1 MRICRLYLIFLLVL
15 LEACVSS
22 KQMHW
27 PQTEVTTGEA
37 FYEQAAAFQWKQRDS
52 LTRDFVLKGSIPRFL
67 QRFAPVR
74 TQFLDSSSGK
84 VYTAVYYVSPDYL
97 SIGTNKNWAR
107 IHITPFLAQELADSL
122 QCFLP
127 TRKMVDE
134 IYKAARIKL
143 APIPFTQARDS
154 TPTFYQHHL
163 AVEQQRAGRKGLVAG
178 IQKDIVTTGRLF
190 SYSKKD
196 RVAIYGWHQLN
207 GKPIQPLYTGHVY
220 WYVDYSQGVRL
231 VYKLIKVNGKWMHY
245 STVLNDPILRNLL
258 CDETDCGGGRYPTSP
273 LSSLPLDAT
282 R

>member
-1 MRICRLYLIFLLVL
+1 MRICRVYLIFLLVL
-15 LEACVSS
+15 LEACASS

-27 PQTEVTTGEA
+27 PQTVATTGVA

-52 LTRDFVLKGSIPRFL
+52 LTRMLVLQGAIPQFL
-67 QRFAPVR
+67 QKFVAIK
-74 TQFLDSSSGK
+74 TQFRDSSGK
-84 VYTAVYYVSPDYL
+84 RYRAVFYVSPDYL
-97 SIGTNKNWAR
+97 AVGSDKNWAR
-107 IHITPFLAQELADSL
+107 VHITPFLAQELADSL

-134 IYKAARIKL
+134 IYWKSSVKL

-163 AVEQQRAGRKGLVAG
+163 AVEQQRKGRVGLVAG
-178 IQKDIVTTGRLF
+178 IQKDIVTTGRL
-190 SYSKKD
+190 YTYPKMD

-231 VYKLIKVNGKWMHY
+231 VYEQVRVNGKWVHY
-245 STVLNDPILRNLL
+245 SALFKDPILKNLL
-258 CDETDCGGGRYPTSP
+258 CDEADCGNGRYPMPSIY
-273 LSSLPLDAT
+273 
-282 R
+282 

>member
-1 MRICRLYLIFLLVL
+1 ML

-27 PQTEVTTGEA
+27 PQTQVTTGEA
-37 FYEQAAAFQWKQRDS
+37 FYEQAASFQWKQRDS
-52 LTRDFVLKGSIPRFL
+52 LTRMLVLQGSIPRFL
-67 QRFAPVR
+67 QRFRSVS
-74 TQFLDSSSGK
+74 TQFRDSSGK
-84 VYTAVYYVSPDYL
+84 LHKAIYYVSPDYL
-97 SIGTNKNWAR
+97 SIGADKNWAR
-107 IHITPFLAQELADSL
+107 VHITPFLAQELADSL

-134 IYKAARIKL
+134 IYNSAVIKL
-143 APIPFTQARDS
+143 APIPLTQNRDS

-163 AVEQQRAGRKGLVAG
+163 AVEKQRAGRKGLVAG
-178 IQKDIVTTGRLF
+178 IQKDIVTTGRL
-190 SYSKKD
+190 YTYPKRD

-231 VYKLIKVNGKWMHY
+231 VYKLVKVNGKWMHY
-245 STVLNDPILRNLL
+245 SAVLHDPVLRNLL

>member
-1 MRICRLYLIFLLVL
+1 MRTSRLYLLVLFLL
-15 LEACVSS
+15 LEACSTYKKTSWPSS
-22 KQMHW
+22 KSVSG
-27 PQTEVTTGEA
+27 TL

-52 LTRDFVLKGSIPRFL
+52 LTRMLVLQGSIPDFL
-67 QRFAPVR
+67 RKFVAIR
-74 TQFLDSSSGK
+74 TQYQDSSGK
-84 VYTAVYYVSPDYL
+84 NYRAIYYVSPDYL

-107 IHITPFLAQELADSL
+107 VHITPFLAQELADSL

-163 AVEQQRAGRKGLVAG
+163 AVEQQRKGRVGLLAG
-178 IQKDIVTTGRLF
+178 IQKDIVTTGRL
-190 SYSKKD
+190 YTYPKRD

-231 VYKLIKVNGKWMHY
+231 VYKLIKVNGKWVHY
-245 STVLNDPILRNLL
+245 STVLSDPVLRNLL
-258 CDETDCGGGRYPTSP
+258 CDETDCGGGRYPKPP
-273 LSSLPLDAT
+273 LISIPPDAT

>member
-1 MRICRLYLIFLLVL
+1 MRICRVYLIFLLVL

-27 PQTEVTTGEA
+27 PQTQVTTGEA
-37 FYEQAAAFQWKQRDS
+37 FYEQAASFQWKQRDS
-52 LTRDFVLKGSIPRFL
+52 LTRMLVLQGSIPRFL
-67 QRFAPVR
+67 HRFRSVR
-74 TQFLDSSSGK
+74 TQFRDSSGK
-84 VYTAVYYVSPDYL
+84 LHKAIYYVSPDYL
-97 SIGTNKNWAR
+97 SIGADKNWAR
-107 IHITPFLAQELADSL
+107 VHITPFLAQELADSL

-134 IYKAARIKL
+134 IYNSAVIKL
-143 APIPFTQARDS
+143 APIPLAQNRDS

-163 AVEQQRAGRKGLVAG
+163 AVEKQRAGRKGLVAG
-178 IQKDIVTTGRLF
+178 IQKDIVTTGRL
-190 SYSKKD
+190 YTYPKRD

-220 WYVDYSQGVRL
+220 WYVDYSQGVRF
-231 VYKLIKVNGKWMHY
+231 VYKLVKVNGKWMHY
-245 STVLNDPILRNLL
+245 SAVLHDPVLRNLL

-273 LSSLPLDAT
+273 LSLLPLDAT

>member
-1 MRICRLYLIFLLVL
+1 VRICRVYLIFLLVL

-27 PQTEVTTGEA
+27 PQTQVTTGEA
-37 FYEQAAAFQWKQRDS
+37 FYDQAASFQWKQRDS
-52 LTRDFVLKGSIPRFL
+52 LTRMLVLQGSIPRFL
-67 QRFAPVR
+67 HHFRSVR
-74 TQFLDSSSGK
+74 TQFRDSSGK
-84 VYTAVYYVSPDYL
+84 LHKAIYYVSPDYL
-97 SIGTNKNWAR
+97 SIGADKNWAR
-107 IHITPFLAQELADSL
+107 VHITPFLAQELADSL

-134 IYKAARIKL
+134 IYWKARVRL
-143 APIPFTQARDS
+143 APIPLTQSRDS

-163 AVEQQRAGRKGLVAG
+163 AVEKQRAGRKGLVAG
-178 IQKDIVTTGRLF
+178 IQKDIVTTGRL
-190 SYSKKD
+190 YTYPKRD

-231 VYKLIKVNGKWMHY
+231 VYKLVKVNGKWMHY
-245 STVLNDPILRNLL
+245 SAVLHDPVLRNLL

>member
-1 MRICRLYLIFLLVL
+1 
-15 LEACVSS
+15 
-22 KQMHW
+22 MHW

-231 VYKLIKVNGKWMHY
+231 VYKLIRVNGKWMHY

-273 LSSLPLDAT
+273 LSSLPLDVT

>member
-1 MRICRLYLIFLLVL
+1 MLM
-15 LEACVSS
+15 EACVSS

-27 PQTEVTTGEA
+27 PQTQVTTGEA
-37 FYEQAAAFQWKQRDS
+37 FYEQAASFQWKQRDS
-52 LTRDFVLKGSIPRFL
+52 LTRMLVLQGSIPRFL
-67 QRFAPVR
+67 HRFRSVR
-74 TQFLDSSSGK
+74 TQFRDSSGK
-84 VYTAVYYVSPDYL
+84 LHKAIYYVSPDYL
-97 SIGTNKNWAR
+97 SIGADKNWAR
-107 IHITPFLAQELADSL
+107 VHITPFLAQELADSL

-134 IYKAARIKL
+134 IYNSAVIKL
-143 APIPFTQARDS
+143 APIPLTQNRDS

-163 AVEQQRAGRKGLVAG
+163 AVEKQRAGRKGLVAG
-178 IQKDIVTTGRLF
+178 IQKDIVTTGRL
-190 SYSKKD
+190 YTYPKRD

-231 VYKLIKVNGKWMHY
+231 VYKLVKVNGKWMHY
-245 STVLNDPILRNLL
+245 SAVLHDPVLRNLL

-273 LSSLPLDAT
+273 LSLLPLDAT

>member
-1 MRICRLYLIFLLVL
+1 MLM
-15 LEACVSS
+15 EACVSS

-27 PQTEVTTGEA
+27 PQTQVTTGEA
-37 FYEQAAAFQWKQRDS
+37 FYEQAASFQWKQRDS
-52 LTRDFVLKGSIPRFL
+52 LTRMLVLQGSIPRFL
-67 QRFAPVR
+67 HRFRSVR
-74 TQFLDSSSGK
+74 TQFRDSSGK
-84 VYTAVYYVSPDYL
+84 LHKAIYYVSPDYL
-97 SIGTNKNWAR
+97 SIGADKNWAR
-107 IHITPFLAQELADSL
+107 VHITPFLAQELADSL

-134 IYKAARIKL
+134 IYNSAVIKL
-143 APIPFTQARDS
+143 APIPLTQNRDS

-163 AVEQQRAGRKGLVAG
+163 AVEKQRAGRKGLVAG
-178 IQKDIVTTGRLF
+178 IQKDIVTTGRL
-190 SYSKKD
+190 YTYPKRD

-231 VYKLIKVNGKWMHY
+231 IYKLIKVNGKWMHY
-245 STVLNDPILRNLL
+245 SNILHDPVLRNLL

-273 LSSLPLDAT
+273 LSLLPLDAT

>member
-1 MRICRLYLIFLLVL
+1 
-15 LEACVSS
+15 
-22 KQMHW
+22 MHW

-84 VYTAVYYVSPDYL
+84 VYNAVYYVSPDYL

-107 IHITPFLAQELADSL
+107 VHITPFLAQELADSL

-134 IYKAARIKL
+134 IYNAARIKL

-178 IQKDIVTTGRLF
+178 IQKDVVTTGRLY
-190 SYSKKD
+190 SYPKKD

-245 STVLNDPILRNLL
+245 STVLNDPILRKLL